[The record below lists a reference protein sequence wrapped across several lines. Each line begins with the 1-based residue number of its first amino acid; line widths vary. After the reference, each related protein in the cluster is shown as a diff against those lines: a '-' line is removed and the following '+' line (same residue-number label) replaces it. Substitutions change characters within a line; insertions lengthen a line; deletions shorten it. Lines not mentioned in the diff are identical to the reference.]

1 MSEKPRFYRA
11 IAGDGE
17 KLVTCT
23 AVDSQTAVASTG
35 SATDCEIDVTI
46 VRVVGEERPLELLF
60 SRVLSEFTWKP
71 RELVTEKFSKLV
83 AGKLME
89 WFIYVLCVI
98 VA

>member
-1 MSEKPRFYRA
+1 M
-11 IAGDGE
+11 
-17 KLVTCT
+17 
-23 AVDSQTAVASTG
+23 
-35 SATDCEIDVTI
+35 
-46 VRVVGEERPLELLF
+46 GEERPLELLF

-83 AGKLME
+83 AGKLMD